1 MRWLVVQAGL
11 HALPRRRLPAAA
23 AAAHVPS
30 ARSGALPLPPPLP
43 SSQLA
48 LAVRAFR
55 PAASDTPAGGAPGG
69 AAAVGGAPP
78 RAGDGNAAAAA
89 AAATAAPQAAVPG
102 AELRILKEL
111 GVYIWPKDR
120 PELRAR
126 VGLALGL
133 LLASKAR
140 ASARGCLRFRTRP

>member
-1 MRWLVVQAGL
+1 VGVQSGL

-30 ARSGALPLPPPLP
+30 ARAHALLPQPPL

-48 LAVRAFR
+48 LAARAFR
-55 PAASDTPAGGAPGG
+55 PAASDTPAGGAP
-69 AAAVGGAPP
+69 VGAPP
-78 RAGDGNAAAAA
+78 RAGGGSGAVAAAAA
-89 AAATAAPQAAVPG
+89 PEAAVPG

-120 PELRAR
+120 PDLRAR

-140 ASARGCLRFRTRP
+140 VCALCFACAQTRTRAWP

>member
-1 MRWLVVQAGL
+1 
-11 HALPRRRLPAAA
+11 
-23 AAAHVPS
+23 
-30 ARSGALPLPPPLP
+30 LPLPPPLP

-48 LAVRAFR
+48 LAARAFR
-55 PAASDTPAGGAPGG
+55 PAASDTPAGAAPGG
-69 AAAVGGAPP
+69 AAAAGGA

-89 AAATAAPQAAVPG
+89 AAASATPQAAVPG

-140 ASARGCLRFRTRP
+140 ASARGCLRFRTQARP

>member
-1 MRWLVVQAGL
+1 M
-11 HALPRRRLPAAA
+11 
-23 AAAHVPS
+23 
-30 ARSGALPLPPPLP
+30 
-43 SSQLA
+43 
-48 LAVRAFR
+48 
-55 PAASDTPAGGAPGG
+55 
-69 AAAVGGAPP
+69 
-78 RAGDGNAAAAA
+78 
-89 AAATAAPQAAVPG
+89 PG

-140 ASARGCLRFRTRP
+140 ASARGCLRFRTQARP